1 MKIYDCFM
9 FSDEEML
16 LDLRLNSLDKFVDRF
31 VIAEAS
37 YFHNGEPKEL
47 NFNIEN
53 FSKFKDKIEYIV
65 VNKQPPEISEDKTK
79 NLSEEQKIIN
89 SIQRD
94 NYQRE
99 QLSLGI
105 SDLNLNDWIIISDLD
120 EIPNLQ
126 NIDFSKL
133 NDEILIFKQKM
144 YYYKLNL
151 HYQNF
156 TWFGSKAVKMKN
168 FISPQWIRNI
178 KSKKYPKWRIDT
190 YFSKK
195 KYSNIK
201 FIEDGGWHFTCIKKP
216 RDIHNKLLSF
226 AHHQDYENS
235 KISLELL
242 ESKVK
247 EKKVLYDHRKDK
259 SDQNK
264 WFSDQIL
271 KKVGL
276 DTLPDY
282 VKKNKRFTEW
292 ID

>member
-37 YFHNGEPKEL
+37 YFHNGEPKKL

-133 NDEILIFKQKM
+133 N
-144 YYYKLNL
+144 NS
-151 HYQNF
+151 
-156 TWFGSKAVKMKN
+156 SK
-168 FISPQWIRNI
+168 
-178 KSKKYPKWRIDT
+178 Y
-190 YFSKK
+190 
-195 KYSNIK
+195 
-201 FIEDGGWHFTCIKKP
+201 
-216 RDIHNKLLSF
+216 
-226 AHHQDYENS
+226 
-235 KISLELL
+235 
-242 ESKVK
+242 
-247 EKKVLYDHRKDK
+247 
-259 SDQNK
+259 
-264 WFSDQIL
+264 
-271 KKVGL
+271 
-276 DTLPDY
+276 
-282 VKKNKRFTEW
+282 
-292 ID
+292 